1 MFRTLDVGRNMTVG
15 GLSNFESTLLPPVQ
29 IKTHNFVGCMRNL
42 RVNGVPLRPLTALA
56 TYKIIDG

>member
-1 MFRTLDVGRNMTVG
+1 MGRNMTVG

-42 RVNGVPLRPLTALA
+42 HVNGVPLRPLTALA